1 MNLVHPIKDLNTVAQ
16 FKAKLKEKNYRDY
29 MVFTMGINVGLR
41 ISDLLPLRV
50 EQLLDKQYL
59 EIVEE
64 KTNKP
69 KRFLIN
75 SQIQNEIKMYVEA
88 LGLEP
93 SDYMFNSRF
102 KGKHLSRIQ
111 CWRVLEATAKELGIE
126 GFGTHSLRKT
136 FGYHHFKRNK
146 DLAMLQKI
154 FNHSSQSVT
163 LAYIGLTDEEID
175 KTIEDFFI

>member
-1 MNLVHPIKDLNTVAQ
+1 MNLVHPIKDLNKVAQ

-29 MVFTMGINVGLR
+29 MIFTMGINVGLR

-50 EQLLDKQYL
+50 GQLLDKQYL

-75 SQIQNEIKMYVEA
+75 SQIQNEIRMYVEA

-102 KGKHLSRIQ
+102 KGKHLSRVQ

-126 GFGTHSLRKT
+126 SFGTHSLRKT